1 MRWIPGAPAPRP
13 AKERVPALAALAT
26 AAVGAVNIASAL
38 TPELP
43 ARVDAL
49 LAPVAEVELAR
60 SLAFPA
66 GVGLLAAAWL
76 LFRRRR
82 RAVRAAITLLAA
94 MAVVDL
100 LKGLD
105 VEEALLSAALAFGL
119 HRWQHTFHVV
129 RAG

>member
-49 LAPVAEVELAR
+49 LALAPVAEVELAR

-94 MAVVDL
+94 MAV
-100 LKGLD
+100 
-105 VEEALLSAALAFGL
+105 
-119 HRWQHTFHVV
+119 
-129 RAG
+129 